1 MKIGDLMTT
10 TVITVGPESA
20 LKDAA
25 AILAKS
31 RVSGLP
37 VVDARGAVIG
47 VLSEGDIV
55 YRESGGAADEHRF
68 GSRRVPSVQVD
79 SKLASTTV
87 GGLMSSPAVTIAP
100 RCPVTEAAQTM
111 IGKRVN
117 RLPVVD
123 DAGQLVGIVTRSD
136 LLRAFV
142 RSDDEVAAEI
152 REDVLHKQLWLEA
165 EHVRVDV
172 DRGRVRLTGLGETQ
186 TDAEWIPIL
195 VQRVPGVVSVVSG
208 LSWLDQNGRLDGRP
222 DGPSPDAP
230 SRRSPA
236 VAVAAFLESEGPTI
250 LAAAGAALTRKRMP
264 HYSSDGD
271 EAASQRLSTLFDQLL
286 SGLNARD
293 LGPIVAHAER
303 VAEERFSAG
312 YDLSEVQVAFNALE
326 EATWSCV
333 LAELDSSEVAEA
345 IGLISTALGTGKDAL
360 ARRYVSLAT
369 NTHVP
374 SLDVR
379 ALFRGNPEGVPA
391 GQERAAPYV
400 RDTRSLPK
408 NGRRRPDPGPSKR
421 KENQ

>member
-1 MKIGDLMTT
+1 MEIGDLMTT

-55 YRESGGAADEHRF
+55 YRESRGAAAEDRF
-68 GSRRVPSVQVD
+68 GSRRGPSAQVD
-79 SKLASTTV
+79 SKLVSTTV
-87 GGLMSSPAVTIAP
+87 GGLMSSPAVTIGP
-100 RCPVTEAAQTM
+100 RRPVTEVAQTM
-111 IGKRVN
+111 IEKGVN

-123 DAGQLVGIVTRSD
+123 DEGQLVGIVTRSD
-136 LLRAFV
+136 LLRALV

-152 REDVLHKQLWLEA
+152 REDVLHRQLWLEA
-165 EHVRVDV
+165 GHVRVDV
-172 DRGRVRLTGLGETQ
+172 DRGRVRLTGLVETQ
-186 TDAEWIPIL
+186 TDAESIPIL
-195 VQRVPGVVSVVSG
+195 VQRVPGVVSVVSRLG
-208 LSWLDQNGRLDGRP
+208 WLDQNGRLDGSP
-222 DGPSPDAP
+222 NGPSPSAP
-230 SRRSPA
+230 SRRSPS
-236 VAVAAFLESEGPTI
+236 VAVAALLESMGLPI
-250 LAAAGAALTRKRMP
+250 LAAAGAALTRTQMP

-271 EAASQRLSTLFDQLL
+271 EAALQRLSALFDQLL
-286 SGLNARD
+286 RGLNARD
-293 LGPIVAHAER
+293 LGPIVAYAER

-333 LAELDSSEVAEA
+333 LAELDASEVAEA
-345 IGLISTALGTGKDAL
+345 IGLISTALGAGKDAL

-379 ALFRGNPEGVPA
+379 ALSRGNPEGVPA

-400 RDTRSLPK
+400 HDTRSLPK
-408 NGRRRPDPGPSKR
+408 DGRPAPGLSKR